1 MDALYLGSAAL
12 LVLAIYG
19 LLWGCKAL
27 QHQGVST

>member
-19 LLWGCKAL
+19 LFFGCKGL
-27 QHQGVST
+27 QRQGESS